1 MYYQYG
7 SALVLKA
14 EESTSLFASGTVQD
28 SSGGP
33 SEEQQ
38 KESSPASSSSSS
50 FSSSSSSSASSSS
63 SSSASDAAAA
73 EGSDVPPGDDE
84 VMSTVAD
91 TVQTNDAIKEDIEI
105 AWEVLEVARTIF
117 APLYEQGDE
126 KVRELLARTH
136 LKLGDVQ
143 KLNGKFAAAVED
155 YDQCLRLRESFMAPP
170 ARPVA
175 DCHYS
180 LAQACE
186 YGTAEVELSEEK
198 QNELRGKSLHHYRA
212 CVAVFQAMIDKI
224 KGEESGAGG
233 DDDDDEVIACEGAVA
248 AASGKG
254 KGKAKASTAAPATP
268 AVDGLVSGA
277 AVGAAAGATE
287 ASPKSVLSTL
297 SPEMQEEVN
306 DYQEIVEELNET
318 ITALEAGGGGVSQTW

>member
-1 MYYQYG
+1 
-7 SALVLKA
+7 
-14 EESTSLFASGTVQD
+14 
-28 SSGGP
+28 
-33 SEEQQ
+33 
-38 KESSPASSSSSS
+38 
-50 FSSSSSSSASSSS
+50 
-63 SSSASDAAAA
+63 
-73 EGSDVPPGDDE
+73 
-84 VMSTVAD
+84 MSTVAD

-186 YGTAEVELSEEK
+186 PARPRWSC
-198 QNELRGKSLHHYRA
+198 LRRNRMSCGGSRCTTRA

-254 KGKAKASTAAPATP
+254 KGKAKPPPRRRRPPRWTVWSAALRW
-268 AVDGLVSGA
+268 VRRGCNRGES
-277 AVGAAAGATE
+277 
-287 ASPKSVLSTL
+287 
-297 SPEMQEEVN
+297 
-306 DYQEIVEELNET
+306 
-318 ITALEAGGGGVSQTW
+318 